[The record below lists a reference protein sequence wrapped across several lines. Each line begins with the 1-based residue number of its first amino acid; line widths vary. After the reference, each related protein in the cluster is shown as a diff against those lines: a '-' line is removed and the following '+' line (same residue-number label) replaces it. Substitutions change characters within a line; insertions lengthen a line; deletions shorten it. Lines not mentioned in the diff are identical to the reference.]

1 MGLIIS
7 TLSIVCLGEITPQ
20 ALCSRHG
27 LYIGAK
33 TIWIMKTFIVLLF
46 IIAWPISLVLDRI
59 LGVDI
64 GSFHT
69 SEELKHLVRVHVEK
83 PQGQE
88 ESGLNPEDAA
98 MLTGVLEYKHMTVK
112 DVMTDLDKV
121 YMIELNTKMTF
132 SVLME
137 IYKSGFTRIPVYEG
151 TRSNIVGILFT
162 KDEIVDETDT
172 LIDVNEPSSIVEKR
186 VLFRGADP

>member
-1 MGLIIS
+1 M
-7 TLSIVCLGEITPQ
+7 
-20 ALCSRHG
+20 
-27 LYIGAK
+27 
-33 TIWIMKTFIVLLF
+33 
-46 IIAWPISLVLDRI
+46 
-59 LGVDI
+59 
-64 GSFHT
+64 
-69 SEELKHLVRVHVEK
+69 VRVHVEK

-137 IYKSGFTRIPVYEG
+137 IYKSGFTLFRTKAPAQHRGHSLHKGFVLIDPDDEIELAALLSFRGGKNGDICATSDTTTLDKVFLSLSTFTHLLYAATNMDRRARMAR
-151 TRSNIVGILFT
+151 TRSSRVSSRSKT
-162 KDEIVDETDT
+162 SSR
-172 LIDVNEPSSIVEKR
+172 PSSRMKLLTKPIR
-186 VLFRGADP
+186 